1 MVARSAHARRR
12 IKPSPLRAQRFTLH
26 LPLRYREIG
35 APEWRA
41 GTTENISRSG
51 MLFQAEGLMLPNV
64 QLEINLVLP
73 PEIAGLTSAEVLC
86 RGEIVR
92 ALGAQTP
99 ATKPMLAAKIL
110 QYQFQQ
116 GARMAEA

>member
-86 RGEIVR
+86 RGEVVR
-92 ALGAQTP
+92 ALGAEAP
-99 ATKPMLAAKIL
+99 AMKPMLAAKIL

-116 GARMAEA
+116 GARIAEA